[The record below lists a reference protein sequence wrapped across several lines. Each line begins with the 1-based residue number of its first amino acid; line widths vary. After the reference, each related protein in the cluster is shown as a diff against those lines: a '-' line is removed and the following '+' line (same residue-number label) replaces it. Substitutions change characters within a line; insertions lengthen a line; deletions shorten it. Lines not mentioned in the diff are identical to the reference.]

1 MAKGKVPA
9 GLAAYQFKK
18 KGSKKAAPAKAKGKT
33 SWWKKK
39 AK

>member
-18 KGSKKAAPAKAKGKT
+18 KGGKKAAAKAKPAFLF
-33 SWWKKK
+33 KKK
-39 AK
+39 RK